1 MTQNG
6 TGLRVSDVK
15 ADRAT
20 LGGRIAITRHDISGL
35 TEVTASWPAR
45 WYSATL
51 YLGVRGY
58 GYSDSDRD
66 ARSFGGTTIQVQ
78 DGDLIHGAWLHVGRV
93 GINDLTP
100 SPTSFRSLISSTKYV
115 AQLVVGELRN
125 RRGEDMTNQFL
136 SGTPNPINRNKPKPV
151 LAQVCFETAAS

>member
-1 MTQNG
+1 MRKEFTPPPPPLTFLATALAALVLALPAGEVHAQRVGQAACPDGVTQNG

-45 WYSATL
+45 WYSTTL

-93 GINDLTP
+93 GT
-100 SPTSFRSLISSTKYV
+100 TT
-115 AQLVVGELRN
+115 
-125 RRGEDMTNQFL
+125 
-136 SGTPNPINRNKPKPV
+136 
-151 LAQVCFETAAS
+151 